1 MLGPVVVAE
10 LVESSLRVRRQSLLG
25 TCIRSLSEAAARV
38 HRKSALL
45 QRRARTAGA
54 QASHGPLVQV
64 RRCPSRHMA
73 AASVHRGRRKEQMRV
88 RRSLALVVV
97 AVETQLLVAL
107 EQVVRVRRVVL
118 EIQLSRMHLAV
129 VVVPAGTVEMAH
141 KRTGRTPGPLAAL
154 AASELQTQ
162 LLEVLSITAVVA
174 AVEFM
179 EQVVRAAMAGPLERA
194 ASVVA
199 GMEPSWGQVQ
209 PR

>member
-38 HRKSALL
+38 HRKPARF
-45 QRRARTAGA
+45 QRRAPTAGA
-54 QASHGPLVQV
+54 QASHDPLVQV

-73 AASVHRGRRKEQMRV
+73 AASVHRGRRKQQMRV

-162 LLEVLSITAVVA
+162 LLEVLSTTAVVV

-179 EQVVRAAMAGPLERA
+179 GQVVRAAMAGPLERA

-199 GMEPSWGQVQ
+199 GMEPSWGQAQ

>member
-38 HRKSALL
+38 HRKPARF
-45 QRRARTAGA
+45 QRRAPTAGA
-54 QASHGPLVQV
+54 QASHDPLVQV

-73 AASVHRGRRKEQMRV
+73 AASVHRGRRKQQTRV
-88 RRSLALVVV
+88 RRPLVLVVV
-97 AVETQLLVAL
+97 AVETRLPVAP
-107 EQVVRVRRVVL
+107 ERAVRVRLAVL
-118 EIQLSRMHLAV
+118 EIQLSHTHPVAV
-129 VVVPAGTVEMAH
+129 VVLAGAVAMAH
-141 KRTGRTPGPLAAL
+141 KRTGRTPVPLAAL

-162 LLEVLSITAVVA
+162 LLEVLSTTAVVV

-179 EQVVRAAMAGPLERA
+179 GQVVRAAMAGPLERVA
-194 ASVVA
+194 LVVA
-199 GMEPSWGQVQ
+199 GMEPPWGQAQ